1 VTGAPSRLLASM
13 ARSPTGRLGLA
24 LVLLLTIVA
33 LAAPLLAP
41 YSPTAIDVRHRLAS
55 PELTHWLGT
64 DQLGR
69 DVFSRVLVG
78 TRATLVTAIGA
89 ILVSMAVAAMLG
101 LCAGYG
107 PRWLDAILILLLD
120 SLGALPMI
128 MLALTLAVLLGPGAM
143 TVILVIVAYSVP
155 SYARLVRSQ
164 VLSLKQRDF
173 VLAARAMNVSV
184 AAILVRHLLPN
195 VVGALLIVACM
206 DVATVIGLDTG
217 LSFLGL
223 SADTRVPD
231 WGMILADG
239 FAAIRA
245 TPMLVIA
252 GAVPLVLATLGFT
265 FFGEALNDALDP
277 KLDSGR

>member
-1 VTGAPSRLLASM
+1 
-13 ARSPTGRLGLA
+13 
-24 LVLLLTIVA
+24 
-33 LAAPLLAP
+33 
-41 YSPTAIDVRHRLAS
+41 
-55 PELTHWLGT
+55 
-64 DQLGR
+64 
-69 DVFSRVLVG
+69 
-78 TRATLVTAIGA
+78 
-89 ILVSMAVAAMLG
+89 
-101 LCAGYG
+101 
-107 PRWLDAILILLLD
+107 
-120 SLGALPMI
+120 
-128 MLALTLAVLLGPGAM
+128 
-143 TVILVIVAYSVP
+143 LVIVAYSVP

-173 VLAARAMNVSV
+173 VIAARAMNVPV
-184 AAILVRHLLPN
+184 AAILVCHLLPN
-195 VVGALLIVACM
+195 VAGALLIVACM